1 MEETF
6 LKERGLAL
14 SLCDGGLK
22 LIFGLMKGGY
32 DLVLGHISPI
42 SQPPPPPVNYC
53 TVPYLSTELSQ
64 YPPSLLNLPCI
75 LYLVA
80 ELSRAQSARS

>member
-1 MEETF
+1 MRELMEETF
-6 LKERGLAL
+6 LKEGGLAL

-42 SQPPPPPVNYC
+42 SQPPP
-53 TVPYLSTELSQ
+53 LQL
-64 YPPSLLNLPCI
+64 I
-75 LYLVA
+75 I
-80 ELSRAQSARS
+80 AQSLTSAQNCPNTPPPPFLIYHAYFI

>member
-1 MEETF
+1 MRELMEETF
-6 LKERGLAL
+6 LKEGGLAL

-42 SQPPPPPVNYC
+42 SQPPLQV
-53 TVPYLSTELSQ
+53 
-64 YPPSLLNLPCI
+64 I
-75 LYLVA
+75 I
-80 ELSRAQSARS
+80 AQSLTSAQN

>member
-6 LKERGLAL
+6 LKEGGLAL

-42 SQPPPPPVNYC
+42 SRHRIVPIPP
-53 TVPYLSTELSQ
+53 L
-64 YPPSLLNLPCI
+64 PS
-75 LYLVA
+75 
-80 ELSRAQSARS
+80 